1 MRLEYFQLIDRIV
14 ALDIDGRTV
23 KAHAKVP
30 QASTIFEGHFPGHPL
45 MPGVLLIESMAQTS
59 GWLIIGLTKFER
71 MPFLAAVRE
80 AKLRTFVSPGQDL
93 TLTARIFHE
102 GSGFTIT
109 KAAIEAEG
117 KVVAESELTFR
128 LAAFPHPGFRVGM
141 EQMAVAIGFP
151 GMAAVTAAP
160 VAQQAPQK

>member
-14 ALDIDGRTV
+14 ALDMDSRTV
-23 KAHAKVP
+23 KAHAQVP

-80 AKLRTFVSPGQDL
+80 AKLRAFVAPGQDL
-93 TLTARIFHE
+93 MLTARIIHE

-109 KAAIEAEG
+109 RAAIEAEG
-117 KVVAESELTFR
+117 KAVAESELTFR
-128 LAAFPHPGFRVGM
+128 LAAFPHPSFRTWM
-141 EQMAVAIGFP
+141 EEVAAAIGF
-151 GMAAVTAAP
+151 ADITAVTAAP
-160 VAQQAPQK
+160 APGK

>member
-14 ALDIDGRTV
+14 ALDLDGRTV
-23 KAHAKVP
+23 KTHAKVP
-30 QASTIFEGHFPGHPL
+30 QESTIFEGHFPGHPL

-71 MPFLAAVRE
+71 MPFLAAVRG

-93 TLTARIFHE
+93 MLSARIIHE

-109 KAAIEAEG
+109 RAAIEADG
-117 KVVAESELTFR
+117 KAVAESELTFR
-128 LAAFPHPGFRVGM
+128 LAAFPHPSFRVGM
-141 EQMAVAIGFP
+141 EQVAAAIGFP
-151 GMAAVTAAP
+151 MGAVPGAEPAP
-160 VAQQAPQK
+160 EK